1 MVLTLELELP
11 AQISSMSPLSSDLFS
26 VPPVARPTLLPRP
39 GPRQSWIFC
48 IKIEEKRFKMFFFVF
63 WYLISSKHPFLDQS
77 FTVKYWAMPRPPLG
91 TDLLSQDP
99 VVLVN
104 VTTWSCM
111 TMTSFIKASL
121 FTIEYLQRPGVR
133 YQPGSVHGLL
143 VELGVVPEVEAV
155 KHSQTGHDPQHSLRW
170 GLICCRKNEMTM
182 DRFL

>member
-1 MVLTLELELP
+1 M
-11 AQISSMSPLSSDLFS
+11 
-26 VPPVARPTLLPRP
+26 
-39 GPRQSWIFC
+39 
-48 IKIEEKRFKMFFFVF
+48 KKRGSKCFFFVF

-121 FTIEYLQRPGVR
+121 ITIEYLQRPGVR

-182 DRFL
+182 VIYSLICLCIIWHMYVRVLRHLIWYTIFSMIYQIFWCTCWKRPRFILM

>member
-1 MVLTLELELP
+1 
-11 AQISSMSPLSSDLFS
+11 
-26 VPPVARPTLLPRP
+26 
-39 GPRQSWIFC
+39 
-48 IKIEEKRFKMFFFVF
+48 
-63 WYLISSKHPFLDQS
+63 
-77 FTVKYWAMPRPPLG
+77 MPRPPLG

-121 FTIEYLQRPGVR
+121 IITIEYLQRPGVR

-155 KHSQTGHDPQHSLRW
+155 KHSQTGHDPQNSLRW